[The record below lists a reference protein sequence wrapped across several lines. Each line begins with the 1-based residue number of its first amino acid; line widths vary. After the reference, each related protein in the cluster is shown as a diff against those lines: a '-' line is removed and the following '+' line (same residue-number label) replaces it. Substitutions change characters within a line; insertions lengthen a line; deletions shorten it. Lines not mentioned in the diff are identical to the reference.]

1 MLRLALLRAVVLL
14 PGCLGGIVLQ
24 IVEQLL
30 DEGFFGLR
38 FDGLGI
44 LSGTATFG
52 LRLGFRSRLLGSC
65 RLGRFGFG
73 GLCLRLISLL
83 LVGFLLI
90 ALGPVCLG
98 TVRLCLLRLRRI
110 RLRRFCLRDLRYRG
124 RNLLGTA
131 AFGLRLL
138 GQRILGGG
146 IGLRIQDRKCQIFV
160 IKLFNVGKSIFGGNR
175 LQFFSALRTQFEKS
189 IRHIK

>member
-1 MLRLALLRAVVLL
+1 MLLLALLTLLLALFRALLLGVLLRLALLRAVVLL
-14 PGCLGGIVLQ
+14 PGGLGGIVLQ

-73 GLCLRLISLL
+73 GLCLGLISLL

-110 RLRRFCLRDLRYRG
+110 RLRRFCLRGIGLRSCF
-124 RNLLGTA
+124 LLRTA

-138 GQRILGGG
+138 GQRILCSGF
-146 IGLRIQDRKCQIFV
+146 GLCVQDRVC
-160 IKLFNVGKSIFGGNR
+160 
-175 LQFFSALRTQFEKS
+175 
-189 IRHIK
+189 